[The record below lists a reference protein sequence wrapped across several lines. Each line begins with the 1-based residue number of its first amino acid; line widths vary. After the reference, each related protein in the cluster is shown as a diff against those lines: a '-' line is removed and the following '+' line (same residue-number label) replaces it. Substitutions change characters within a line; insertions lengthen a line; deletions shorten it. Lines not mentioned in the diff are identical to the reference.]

1 MKLNN
6 LRKKLADIDRRLL
19 AVVKDRQNLSHEIGG
34 LKREAGLGT
43 RDYHQETQ
51 VVERGRAMADE
62 LGLSPS
68 LVEEL
73 LLVLIRASLTVQ
85 EQDRVSATGEGSG
98 KRVLVIGGAGKMGLW
113 MARFLASQGYSVEIA
128 DPEGPVEGFDHV
140 TDWKN
145 LTLDHDVIVVAAPL
159 HISNEILMAL
169 AERRPPG
176 LVFDVG
182 SLKSPLRAGLQA
194 LTKNGVRV
202 ASVHPMFGPTTKL
215 LSGRH
220 VIFINLGHEEAVAQ
234 AREIFSPTMATL
246 LEMDLDNHDRLI
258 AYVLGLSHA
267 LNVIFLTALADS
279 GETAPRL
286 ANISSTTFDAQLAV
300 AGSVAQ
306 DNPYLYFEIQTLNEY
321 GSQSLDALEAS
332 VKRFLSVVK
341 NGDKEGFR
349 ELMERGELYFADLAK
364 GMKPSGLG

>member
-19 AVVKDRQNLSHEIGG
+19 AVVKDRQNLSHEIGD

-51 VVERGRAMADE
+51 VVERGRAVAAE
-62 LGLSPS
+62 LGLSPRM
-68 LVEEL
+68 VEEL
-73 LLVLIRASLTVQ
+73 LLVLIRSSLTVQ

-145 LTLDHDVIVVAAPL
+145 STLDHDVIVVAAPL
-159 HISNEILMAL
+159 RTSNEILMAL

-202 ASVHPMFGPTTKL
+202 TSVHPMFGPTTKL

-234 AREIFSPTMATL
+234 AFINLLQNAVRYSPEKGELIVRAWSDGKSL
-246 LEMDLDNHDRLI
+246 LVSVADSGIGI
-258 AYVLGLSHA
+258 AEDEQKRIWDDYYRTADARALGTRGSGLGLSLVSHIMKA
-267 LNVIFLTALADS
+267 HGGKSRLVSVPEEGSEFTLAF
-279 GETAPRL
+279 P
-286 ANISSTTFDAQLAV
+286 
-300 AGSVAQ
+300 
-306 DNPYLYFEIQTLNEY
+306 
-321 GSQSLDALEAS
+321 LEAGT
-332 VKRFLSVVK
+332 KLEHENDR
-341 NGDKEGFR
+341 
-349 ELMERGELYFADLAK
+349 
-364 GMKPSGLG
+364 